1 MKFSAGIDLGGTF
14 TKLALMDLD
23 GKIVER
29 EKTPSMIGAS
39 PQELLADVRRTLETM
54 CARAHLPYPPTEG
67 CGIGTP
73 GVVDYPSGTVK
84 MCGAFRWTDEPL
96 REIATEV
103 LSCPVAVD
111 TDVNAGMLADLYFGH
126 AATSSD
132 VIYVSWGTGLG
143 AGIAMARQIY
153 HSRHGAMGNFGH
165 TLAEPNR
172 GRLCFCGI
180 RGCLES
186 EIGARALV
194 ANAQEAMAEGR
205 ASTLAAQD
213 HLTPLKIS
221 LAAQAGDAL
230 SIEILGKAVTLLAH
244 TLAVSLSM
252 LNPDTVIFAGGVSNC
267 LPLVRDVFDQELAR
281 SAPTFALDAIT
292 IRASAFNE
300 SAGVVG
306 AAKLATLG
314 RTK

>member
-1 MKFSAGIDLGGTF
+1 M
-14 TKLALMDLD
+14 
-23 GKIVER
+23 
-29 EKTPSMIGAS
+29 
-39 PQELLADVRRTLETM
+39 
-54 CARAHLPYPPTEG
+54 
-67 CGIGTP
+67 P
-73 GVVDYPSGTVK
+73 GVVDYHSGIVK
-84 MCGAFRWTDEPL
+84 MSGAFRWTDQPL
-96 REIATEV
+96 RQIATQV
-103 LSCPVAVD
+103 LGCPVAVD

-126 AATSSD
+126 ASNASD
-132 VIYVSWGTGLG
+132 LIYVSWGTGLG
-143 AGIAMARQIY
+143 AGIAVARQVY

-165 TLAEPNR
+165 TLAEPNS

-194 ANAQEAMAEGR
+194 ANAQEAMAGGR
-205 ASTLAAQD
+205 ASAMAAEE
-213 HLTPLKIS
+213 HLTPQIIS

-230 SIEILGKAVTLLAH
+230 ALELLGQAVTLLAH

-267 LPLVRDVFDQELAR
+267 LPLVRDVFDRELAR

-306 AAKLATLG
+306 AAKLATLW
-314 RTK
+314 RPE